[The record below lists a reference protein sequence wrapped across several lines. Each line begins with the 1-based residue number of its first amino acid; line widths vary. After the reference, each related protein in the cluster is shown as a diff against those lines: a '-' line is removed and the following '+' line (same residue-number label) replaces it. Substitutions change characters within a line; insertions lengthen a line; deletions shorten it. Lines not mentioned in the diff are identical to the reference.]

1 MRGLESRLNAIWYA
15 GVRVPWA
22 LRVMSRVYAALI
34 AFRPAGRAEPLP
46 VPVIVV
52 GNFTAG
58 GTGKTPVIIALVDWL
73 KAAGE
78 SPGVVSRGYG
88 RSGSSPVSVAK
99 DSRAS
104 VTGDEPL
111 LIARRC
117 GVPVRVDADRRR
129 AAEFL
134 LRSGCSVIV
143 SDDGLQHRRLPRSL
157 EIEIIDDARG
167 YGNGLLL
174 PAGPLR
180 EWPRKVDFRI
190 RNGQA
195 PDDADAFGMQ
205 LTPGFCR
212 NLASDEVRALSDFSG
227 TRVHALAGI
236 GNPGRFFDMLRQSGI
251 QVVEHAFPDHYRFA
265 AADVPEGPVLMTE
278 KDAVK
283 VPVSGRQD
291 LWSVAVDAVLSTAFY
306 AQFYSRLSAEGDTHA

>member
-15 GVRVPWA
+15 GAPAPWVLSVLA
-22 LRVMSRVYAALI
+22 RIYAAGMAWRSPI
-34 AFRPAGRAEPLP
+34 TAQRLP
-46 VPVIVV
+46 VPIIVV
-52 GNFTAG
+52 GNFTVG
-58 GTGKTPVIIALVDWL
+58 GTGKTPVIIALVDYL
-73 KAAGE
+73 KTAGHT
-78 SPGVVSRGYG
+78 PGVVSRGYG
-88 RSGSSPVSVAK
+88 RSGSGPVSVVK
-99 DSRAS
+99 DSQVS

-134 LRSGCSVIV
+134 IRSGCSVIV
-143 SDDGLQHRRLPRSL
+143 SDDGLQHQRLPRSL

-190 RNGQA
+190 RNGQGT
-195 PDDADAFGMQ
+195 DDAHAYGMQ
-205 LTPGFCR
+205 LNSGFCR
-212 NLASDEVRALSDFSG
+212 NLVSDEVRALSDFSG
-227 TRVHALAGI
+227 SRVHALAGI
-236 GNPGRFFDMLRQSGI
+236 GNPDRFFGMLRHSGI
-251 QVVEHAFPDHYRFA
+251 QVIQHAFPDHHRFV

-283 VPVSGRQD
+283 VPTAGRQD

-306 AQFYSRLSAEGDTHA
+306 AQFNRRLSADGDHHA

>member
-15 GVRVPWA
+15 GAPVPWMLRLLARIYSAAMA
-22 LRVMSRVYAALI
+22 LRSPITVQPS
-34 AFRPAGRAEPLP
+34 PAPI
-46 VPVIVV
+46 IVV
-52 GNFTAG
+52 GNFTSG
-58 GTGKTPVIIALVDWL
+58 GTGKTPVIIALVDYL
-73 KAAGE
+73 KAAGYA
-78 SPGVVSRGYG
+78 PGVVSRGYG
-88 RSGSSPVSVAK
+88 RSESGPVSVVK
-99 DSRAS
+99 GSRPS

-111 LIARRC
+111 LIERRC

-134 LRSGCSVIV
+134 IRAGCTIIV

-157 EIEIIDDARG
+157 EIEIIDDSRG

-190 RNGQA
+190 RNGQGTDD
-195 PDDADAFGMQ
+195 DDAYGMK
-205 LTPGFCR
+205 LKPGFCR
-212 NLASDEVRALSDFSG
+212 NLASDEVRILSDFSG
-227 TRVHALAGI
+227 SRVHALAGI
-236 GNPGRFFDMLRQSGI
+236 GNPDRFFDMLRQFGI
-251 QVVEHAFPDHYRFA
+251 QIVEHAFPDHHRFA

-283 VPVSGRQD
+283 MQLAGRHD
-291 LWSVAVDAVLSTAFY
+291 LWSVAVDAVLSAAFY
-306 AQFYSRLSAEGDTHA
+306 AQFSRRLSANGEPHA

>member
-15 GVRVPWA
+15 GAPVPWV
-22 LRVMSRVYAALI
+22 LRVMARVYAAGS
-34 AFRPAGRAEPLP
+34 AWRRKGPATPLP

-58 GTGKTPVIIALVDWL
+58 GTGKTPVIIALVDYL
-73 KAAGE
+73 KAAGHV
-78 SPGVVSRGYG
+78 PGVVSRGYG
-88 RSGSSPVSVAK
+88 RSGSEPVSVVK
-99 DSRAS
+99 DAQAS

-117 GVPVRVDADRRR
+117 DVPVRVDADRRR

-134 LRSGCSVIV
+134 VRSGCTVIV
-143 SDDGLQHRRLPRSL
+143 SDDGLQHHRLPRSL

-180 EWPRKVDFRI
+180 EIPRKVDFRI
-190 RNGQA
+190 RNGQES
-195 PDDADAFGMQ
+195 DHADAYGMRLQ
-205 LTPGFCR
+205 PGLCR
-212 NLASDEVRALSDFSG
+212 NLLSDEVRTLSDFAGS
-227 TRVHALAGI
+227 RVHALAGI
-236 GNPGRFFDMLRQSGI
+236 GHPDRFFAMLRQYGI
-251 QVVEHAFPDHYRFA
+251 QVIDHAFPDHHRFA
-265 AADVPEGPVLMTE
+265 AADLPEGPVLMTE

-283 VPVSGRQD
+283 VSTAGRQD
-291 LWSVAVDAVLSTAFY
+291 LWSVGVDAVFSAAFY
-306 AQFYSRLSAEGDTHA
+306 AQFSRRLAAEGGTHA

>member
-15 GVRVPWA
+15 GAPAPWV
-22 LRVMSRVYAALI
+22 LRVLAKIYAAAI
-34 AFRPAGRAEPLP
+34 AWRSPVTAQALP
-46 VPVIVV
+46 VPIIVV

-58 GTGKTPVIIALVDWL
+58 GTGKTPVIIALVDYL
-73 KAAGE
+73 KATGY

-88 RSGSSPVSVAK
+88 RNGSGPVSVAK
-99 DSRAS
+99 DSQAL

-117 GVPVRVDADRRR
+117 EIPVRVDADRRR

-134 LRSGCSVIV
+134 VRTGCSVIV
-143 SDDGLQHRRLPRSL
+143 SDDGLQHQRLQRSL

-190 RNGQA
+190 RNGQD
-195 PDDADAFGMQ
+195 PDDADAYGMQ
-205 LTPGFCR
+205 LKPGFCR
-212 NLASDEVRALSDFSG
+212 NLISDEVRALSDFSG
-227 TRVHALAGI
+227 SRVHALAGI
-236 GNPGRFFDMLRQSGI
+236 GNPNRFFDMLRQSGI
-251 QVVEHAFPDHYRFA
+251 QIIEHAFPDHHRFV
-265 AADVPEGPVLMTE
+265 AADLPEGPVLMTE

-283 VPVSGRQD
+283 VEAAGRQD
-291 LWSVAVDAVLSTAFY
+291 LWSVAVDAVLSAAFY
-306 AQFYSRLSAEGDTHA
+306 AQFNRRLSAEGDPHA